1 MIKAIVFDAYGTLL
15 NIPSPAHPYKELLCE
30 LFGTLKDS
38 HKNVIMTTPMG
49 LSGVCAL
56 FGTPPPD
63 NMADIELKLHYEID
77 SIQLYP
83 DVLEVLDKLRTE
95 GFKIGVC
102 SNLAL
107 PYGAP
112 VKMLLGARVD
122 HYTLSY
128 EVGVVKPDKAIYQ
141 HVVDSFGLEP
151 QEILFVGD
159 TDRTDLQGPKQF
171 GMHSRLVNRGKY
183 RYRRPASLMTVIA
196 AAKFIN
202 RF

>member
-1 MIKAIVFDAYGTLL
+1 MSA
-15 NIPSPAHPYKELLCE
+15 
-30 LFGTLKDS
+30 
-38 HKNVIMTTPMG
+38 PMG
-49 LSGVCAL
+49 LHGVCNM
-56 FGTPPPD
+56 FGKAPPD
-63 NMADIELKLHYEID
+63 NMAEIELKLHYELD

-83 DVLEVLDKLRTE
+83 DVLDVLDKLRAD
-95 GFKIGVC
+95 GFNIGVC

-112 VKMLLGARVD
+112 IKMLLGSRVD

-128 EVGVVKPDKAIYQ
+128 EVGAVKPAKAIYQ
-141 HVVDSFGLEP
+141 HVVDSFGLDP

-171 GMHSRLVNRGKY
+171 GMHSCLVNRGKY
-183 RYRRPASLMTVIA
+183 RYRRPASLSTVID